1 MVMKDRNP
9 ISSLLSRLLKKSLTT
24 EELQIIATQYNVH
37 YNTIINIRDR
47 RKKNPDK
54 SILKSMIKIA
64 ISVQEKQIK
73 DKTELIILLEQELE
87 KIV

>member
-1 MVMKDRNP
+1 MKDRNP